1 MLDNTANPNDQSGQT
16 PANENLIPD
25 LWEQKPPTQPKPIHP
40 SRQVSLDPNR
50 QITAAPAVGG
60 VFSPE
65 GDPNALKIP
74 AHASHPTPNLTE
86 VLLQEELK
94 VSAKQAKSL
103 WEHIRNLLALW
114 WWRGPQDGQST

>member
-1 MLDNTANPNDQSGQT
+1 MLNNTAKPNDQSGQT
-16 PANENLIPD
+16 SVNENVIPD
-25 LWEQKPPTQPKPIHP
+25 PWEQKPLPQPKPIQP

-50 QITAAPAVGG
+50 QITAAPAAAGA
-60 VFSPE
+60 FSPE
-65 GDPNALKIP
+65 GDPNALQIP

-103 WEHIRNLLALW
+103 WDHIRDLLALW
-114 WWRGPQDGQST
+114 WWRGPQDEQST